1 MSSTTSQAK
10 YIAGHYARRLALVNA
25 IKVEQGCIDCGYNAH
40 PAALDFDHR
49 PGTERRW
56 KGFAPNLTCNW
67 EIVLDEISKCDV
79 RCANCHRIITYER
92 KQVTKIVRAPASPL
106 ARPSFSPE
114 DLALLA
120 VARERLRM
128 PTLQTSLE

>member
-1 MSSTTSQAK
+1 MASTTYQAVW
-10 YIAGHYARRLALVNA
+10 IAGHYARRLALVNA

-56 KGFAPNLTCNW
+56 KGFGENLSRSW
-67 EIVLDEISKCDV
+67 DVVLDEISKCDV
-79 RCANCHRIITYER
+79 RCANCHRVISYER
-92 KQVTKIVRAPASPL
+92 RQATKIVRTPEGRPVEQ
-106 ARPSFSPE
+106 PSFSPE

-120 VARERLRM
+120 AARERLGM
-128 PTLQTSLE
+128 SDSKHP